1 MDPNE
6 VSEEEQIRLMEADAA
21 RHPENYPSVDT
32 PADDGPMTLDDYR
45 QAIEEWAADERGQ

>member
-6 VSEEEQIRLMEADAA
+6 VTEEEQEALIAADAA

-32 PADDGPMTLDDYR
+32 PADDGPMTLTDYR
-45 QAIEEWAADERGQ
+45 QAIREWAAEERGE